1 MDRRAALRS
10 MAAAALTAPTVLR
23 GRHLL
28 FAGTPQERVYSARA
42 IRLVEE
48 STVVDLLC
56 QFRFPDHRDGDPS
69 KDRLWLERPMA
80 FSEEDWARYRD
91 SGVNALALGRG
102 ASSYEDA
109 LRFFA
114 RWNGFI
120 ASNDERFARVD
131 TADDFERIRAAGKM
145 GIMLTFQN
153 SEHFRRADDVDEF
166 YALGQRVSQLTYNYQ
181 NMLGAGFL
189 EHQDGG
195 LTVFGHQIVERMNR
209 VGMAVDVSHCADRT
223 TMDAIEASTRPVIF
237 SHATCRALL
246 PGHLRCKTDES
257 IRAMAATGG
266 VMGIAFIRFMIRLE
280 EPVTVE
286 HVLDHFDH
294 VARLVGVEHVGI
306 GSDMDI
312 DGNASPRRPPDDPPV
327 FDAPNF
333 DRYQIH
339 MNEEGREGIAQLDH
353 PKRVFDLTEGLIRR
367 GYSDADIGLMLGGNF
382 KRVLSEVW
390 V

>member
-1 MDRRAALRS
+1 MDRRTALKS
-10 MAAAALTAPTVLR
+10 LGATVLGAPAILSDR
-23 GRHLL
+23 YRVFPWSG
-28 FAGTPQERVYSARA
+28 QEYSARA

-56 QFRFPDHRDGDPS
+56 QFRFPDYRDGDVR
-69 KDRLWLERPMA
+69 KDRLWLDTPSA
-80 FSEEDWARYRD
+80 FTEEDWVRYRE

-102 ASSYEDA
+102 ASGYEDA

-120 ASNDERFARVD
+120 ASNGHRFARID
-131 TADDFERIRAAGKM
+131 SADDFGRVKQAGKV
-145 GIMLTFQN
+145 GLMLTFQN
-153 SEHFRRADDVDEF
+153 SEHFRRPDDVTEF
-166 YALGQRVSQLTYNYQ
+166 YNLGQRVSQLTYNYQ

-195 LTVFGHQIVERMNR
+195 LTVFGGRIVERMNE

-223 TMDAIEASTRPVIF
+223 TLDGIEASTRPVLF

-246 PGHLRCKTDES
+246 PGHLRCKTDDA
-257 IRAMAATGG
+257 IHAMARTGG
-266 VMGIAFIRFMIRLE
+266 VMGIAFIRFMISLE
-280 EPVTVE
+280 EPVTIE
-286 HVLDHFDH
+286 HALDHFDH

-312 DGNASPRRPPDDPPV
+312 EGNASPTRAPDDPPTW
-327 FDAPNF
+327 DAPNF
-333 DRYQIH
+333 DRYQMH
-339 MNEEGREGIAQLDH
+339 MNEQGRESIAGLDH

-367 GYSDADIGLMLGGNF
+367 GYSDADIALVLGGNF
-382 KRVLSEVW
+382 ERVLSEIW